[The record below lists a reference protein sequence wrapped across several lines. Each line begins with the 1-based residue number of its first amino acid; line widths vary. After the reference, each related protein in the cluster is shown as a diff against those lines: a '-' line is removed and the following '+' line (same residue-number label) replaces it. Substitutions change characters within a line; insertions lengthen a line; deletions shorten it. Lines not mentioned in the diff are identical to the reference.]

1 MCEED
6 IQKIEKAQSGD
17 KKALE
22 ELIEENNGL
31 IWSIVK
37 RFYGRGHEP
46 EDLYQIGCLGFIKSI
61 KRFNTDF
68 EVKLSTYAVPYMIGE
83 IKRYIRDDGPVKV
96 SRSIKDLGIK
106 IRELQ
111 REKMNKQ
118 GREPKIQEI
127 AKELNVDLDDVIL
140 AMEATNSVES
150 IEGTKHIN
158 NKDGKSIS
166 LLDTLSTE
174 KNEEETITNKL
185 AIGQLIK
192 DLNDRE
198 KEIILL
204 RYYKEKTQAQVAK
217 ILGISQVQVSRLER
231 KILENMRRKMTMSH
245 LETSQTRHDTERRR

>member
-118 GREPKIQEI
+118 GKEPKIQEI
-127 AKELNVDLDDVIL
+127 AKELKVDLEDVIL

-185 AIGQLIK
+185 VIGQLIK
-192 DLNDRE
+192 DLKDRE

-231 KILENMRRKMTMSH
+231 KILENMRKKMTMSH
-245 LETSQTRHDTERRR
+245 

>member
-17 KKALE
+17 KNALE
-22 ELIEENNGL
+22 ELIEENKGL

-118 GREPKIQEI
+118 GKEPKIQEI
-127 AKELNVDLDDVIL
+127 AKELKVNLDDVIL

-166 LLDTLSTE
+166 LLDTLSSE

-185 AIGQLIK
+185 AIGQLLK
-192 DLNDRE
+192 ELKDRE

-231 KILENMRRKMTMSH
+231 KILENMKRKMTMSH
-245 LETSQTRHDTERRR
+245 

>member
-17 KKALE
+17 KNALE

-111 REKMNKQ
+111 REKINKQ
-118 GREPKIQEI
+118 GKEPKIQEI

-185 AIGQLIK
+185 AIGQLLK
-192 DLNDRE
+192 ELKDRE

-231 KILENMRRKMTMSH
+231 KILENMKRKMTMSH
-245 LETSQTRHDTERRR
+245 

>member
-17 KKALE
+17 KNALE

-111 REKMNKQ
+111 REKINKQ
-118 GREPKIQEI
+118 GKEPKIQEI

-192 DLNDRE
+192 DLKDRE

-245 LETSQTRHDTERRR
+245 

>member
-118 GREPKIQEI
+118 GKEPKIQEI
-127 AKELNVDLDDVIL
+127 AKELKVDLEDVIL

-174 KNEEETITNKL
+174 NNEEESITNKL

-192 DLNDRE
+192 DLKIE
-198 KEIILL
+198 KK
-204 RYYKEKTQAQVAK
+204 R
-217 ILGISQVQVSRLER
+217 
-231 KILENMRRKMTMSH
+231 
-245 LETSQTRHDTERRR
+245 

>member
-6 IQKIEKAQSGD
+6 IQKIKEAQRGD
-17 KKALE
+17 KEALE

-46 EDLYQIGCLGFIKSI
+46 DDLYQIGCLGFIKSI

-111 REKMNKQ
+111 REMMNKQ
-118 GREPKIQEI
+118 GKELKIQEI
-127 AKELNVDLDDVIL
+127 SKELKVDLDDVIL

-166 LLDTLSTE
+166 LLDTLSAE

-185 AIGQLIK
+185 TIGQLIK
-192 DLNDRE
+192 DLKERE

-217 ILGISQVQVSRLER
+217 ILGISQVQVSRIER
-231 KILENMRRKMTMSH
+231 KVLENMKKKMTMSY
-245 LETSQTRHDTERRR
+245 

>member
-17 KKALE
+17 KNALE

-111 REKMNKQ
+111 KEKINKQ

-231 KILENMRRKMTMSH
+231 KILENMRRKMT
-245 LETSQTRHDTERRR
+245 TSPTRHERRR

>member
-17 KKALE
+17 KNALE

-118 GREPKIQEI
+118 GKEPKIQEI

-192 DLNDRE
+192 DLKDRE

-231 KILENMRRKMTMSH
+231 KILENMKRKMTMSH
-245 LETSQTRHDTERRR
+245 

>member
-37 RFYGRGHEP
+37 RFYGRGYEP

-118 GREPKIQEI
+118 GKEPKIQEI
-127 AKELNVDLDDVIL
+127 AKELKVDLEDVIL

-174 KNEEETITNKL
+174 NNEEESITNKL

-192 DLNDRE
+192 DLKDRE
-198 KEIILL
+198 KKIILL

-245 LETSQTRHDTERRR
+245 

>member
-127 AKELNVDLDDVIL
+127 AKELKVDLDDVIL

-174 KNEEETITNKL
+174 NNEEESITNKL

-192 DLNDRE
+192 DLKDRE

-245 LETSQTRHDTERRR
+245 